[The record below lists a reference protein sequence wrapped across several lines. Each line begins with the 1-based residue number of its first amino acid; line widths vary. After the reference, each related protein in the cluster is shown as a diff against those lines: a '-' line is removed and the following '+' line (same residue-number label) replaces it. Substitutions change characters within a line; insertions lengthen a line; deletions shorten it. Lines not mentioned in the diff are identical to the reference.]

1 MNIIHVIGIGQG
13 WQDLTFRHLQ
23 IIEKADVL
31 AGGRQQ
37 VALFPEFK
45 GEVLLIDRHID
56 TFIQQLKLRVPDN
69 RVVVLGSGDPLFHGI
84 GTTLLAHFDNSLLRF
99 HPNVSSVSAAFAAIK
114 EPWHDVQIISLHNPK
129 QPPFSFARL
138 ARVSKAVF
146 LTRPSADP
154 VYIARRLM
162 DHHCIILGYACWN
175 TWEILKKKAF
185 PGLIIQPTC

>member
-129 QPPFSFARL
+129 QPPFLCTSCPGQQSGVSDPPVCRPGVHRPPSHGSPFVSF
-138 ARVSKAVF
+138 
-146 LTRPSADP
+146 
-154 VYIARRLM
+154 
-162 DHHCIILGYACWN
+162 
-175 TWEILKKKAF
+175 
-185 PGLIIQPTC
+185 